1 MTTIKRVLLPALNCA
16 LCACLLVSFS
26 VQAENVR
33 LGRNANATE
42 QAVAAL
48 ILSDIYRGADLNAV
62 ITPMPASR
70 ANAAAVAGKTDGEV
84 GRIQAYA
91 DNNPSLI
98 KVEPAYYYITTTGF
112 AKDGSGIVLNSKE
125 DLKGLSV
132 GVIRGVAH
140 TAAVTQGHPKT
151 RVVGD
156 ASQLYK
162 MLAAGRIDIA
172 LDAGINGP
180 YMIKKLGLSG
190 ISAVGDLARLDLF
203 AILHPD
209 NAPLADRLS
218 SVISDLKD
226 ENKLDSLAK
235 RHEEGFL
242 ASGASN

>member
-1 MTTIKRVLLPALNCA
+1 M
-16 LCACLLVSFS
+16 SFS
-26 VQAENVR
+26 VQAEDVK

-48 ILSDIYRGADLNAV
+48 ILTDIYRRADLNAI

-112 AKDGSGIVLNSKE
+112 AKDDSGIQLRTKE
-125 DLKGLSV
+125 DLTGLSV

-140 TAAVTQGHPKT
+140 TAAITKGHPNT

-156 ASQLYK
+156 ATQLYK
-162 MLAAGRIDIA
+162 MLAAGRIDVA

-180 YMIKKLGLSG
+180 YMLKKLGLDG
-190 ISAVGDLARLDLF
+190 ISAVGDLARLELF
-203 AILHPD
+203 AIVHPD
-209 NAPLADRLS
+209 NAPLADKLS
-218 SVISDLKD
+218 TAIGELQD
-226 ENKLDSLAK
+226 ENKLESLVR
-235 RHEEGFL
+235 RHEEEFL